1 MISLIQEEF
10 QTKAGQSFEGDI
22 EKQTWALS
30 VKLTQIILKG
40 PSSPWYH
47 KIMLEFLYSVY
58 LSMISAG
65 ED

>member
-40 PSSPWYH
+40 PSTPN
-47 KIMLEFLYSVY
+47 ITRLC
-58 LSMISAG
+58 
-65 ED
+65 